1 MISAGKLVVIAAEEK
16 KKKQG
21 TVWMDYCKVK

>member
-16 KKKQG
+16 KKQG